1 MRVPCNRP
9 HLIPQRPILVFF
21 SVHHTRRRRNVGT
34 DEPFIYWRLGCQ
46 YRILIF
52 ASSVMD
58 RGISPGI
65 CGMSQRFSDQR
76 SFGGLG
82 RIRQSSRLWFH
93 PSFVPYHATKVVSVA
108 KKRPLY
114 VFVYLSRFFSVTVR
128 RSLVCTG
135 ANVLKVSTVSFVIV
149 VPLAS
154 RVPLVVEVRK
164 WIRPL
169 IPLRYTHLQKY

>member
-1 MRVPCNRP
+1 MRLPCNRP
-9 HLIPQRPILVFF
+9 HLIPQRPILVF

-108 KKRPLY
+108 KKAIFTFLFIFY
-114 VFVYLSRFFSVTVR
+114 VFFPLQFGETLYARGQMYRRFQ
-128 RSLVCTG
+128 
-135 ANVLKVSTVSFVIV
+135 SF
-149 VPLAS
+149 
-154 RVPLVVEVRK
+154 
-164 WIRPL
+164 
-169 IPLRYTHLQKY
+169 HL